1 VLRRKSKTVP
11 RAAKTASWALMPIDS
26 RPIRDQA
33 RREYQKVLRDLD
45 QARQDLDQFE
55 KQDKPA
61 YSRWINRQLGALITE
76 LRETTQKVQAS
87 RELLFEIES
96 EAYVSN
102 CSHTRAY
109 ERVMWRKQH
118 PEAEEPAEA
127 KAAAGADADGS
138 GTNGADPFAGFEEF
152 FAGVDDDFAEAFGAK
167 PGSGPLF
174 PDSKPGRQAP
184 ARLKE
189 LYRAVVRRLH
199 PDMHQT
205 MTAQRKEWW
214 HQAQAAYQSGD
225 VDQLYVI
232 LTLCE
237 IDEQGTTAKT
247 SVSLLMRITRQF
259 KSSLRTLKMRLRQC
273 RHDPA
278 WNFNNLRD
286 PRALLANTERML
298 QAELSELHRAL
309 EAIESQI
316 GCWARQARM
325 ARRQPA
331 RRGYSPSQ
339 PEFFF

>member
-1 VLRRKSKTVP
+1 MLRRKSKTTP
-11 RAAKTASWALMPIDS
+11 RAAKTASWALMPIDG

-33 RREYQKVLRDLD
+33 RREYQKVLRDLE

-55 KQDKPA
+55 RQDKPA
-61 YSRWINRQLGALITE
+61 YNRWINRQLGALITE

-87 RELLFEIES
+87 RQLLFEIES
-96 EAYVSN
+96 EAHVSN

-109 ERVMWRKQH
+109 EKVMWRKQH
-118 PEAEEPAEA
+118 PEVEEQEEAEG
-127 KAAAGADADGS
+127 AAGAHGDDS
-138 GTNGADPFAGFEEF
+138 DPNGADPFAEFEEF
-152 FAGVDDDFAEAFGAK
+152 FADVDDDFAGNFGAI
-167 PGSGPLF
+167 PGNGRLF
-174 PDSKPGRQAP
+174 ADSEPGRQAP

-205 MTAQRKEWW
+205 MTTQRKEWW

-225 VDQLYVI
+225 VEQLHVI

-259 KSSLRTLKMRLRQC
+259 KSSLRTLKTRLRQC

-278 WNFNNLRD
+278 WNFTNLRD
-286 PRALLANTERML
+286 PRALLVSTERVL
-298 QAELSELHRAL
+298 KAELSELRRAL

-316 GCWARQARM
+316 GSWARQARM
-325 ARRQPA
+325 ARRQPV
-331 RRGYSPSQ
+331 RRRFSAGQ
-339 PEFFF
+339 PDFFF